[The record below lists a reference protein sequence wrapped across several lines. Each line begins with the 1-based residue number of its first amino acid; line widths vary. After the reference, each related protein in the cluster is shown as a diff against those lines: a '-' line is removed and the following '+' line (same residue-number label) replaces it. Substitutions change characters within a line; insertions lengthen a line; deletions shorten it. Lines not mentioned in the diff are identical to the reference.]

1 MNQMHLILL
10 ADSTEQSIQP
20 LSKGLLIGYLIAA
33 ALALAGLITL
43 LVREKKL
50 AAQEETRKGII
61 LKVMLYI
68 ICSVVI
74 VGGLYYIIDAALQT
88 YPKDASVSR
97 ENTETLLTAGFS
109 VGYILPLLG
118 IIHKRRA
125 KGRDQIASVKSTVF
139 LIVGLPI
146 FAVTL
151 LAAILIA

>member
-1 MNQMHLILL
+1 MQLILL
-10 ADSTEQSIQP
+10 ANSTDQSVQP

-33 ALALAGLITL
+33 ALALAGLIVL

-50 AAQEETRKGII
+50 AAQEESRKGII
-61 LKVMLYI
+61 VKVMLYI
-68 ICSVVI
+68 ICSAVI

-88 YPKDASVSR
+88 YPNDASVSKG
-97 ENTETLLTAGFS
+97 NTEALLTAGFS

-125 KGRDQIASVKSTVF
+125 KGRGERATKKSTVF
-139 LIVGLPI
+139 LITGLPV